1 MSDLDLEQLQ
11 KKIGFKT
18 AFMAT
23 MGFYAAQT
31 VATFLGLG
39 TIAVG
44 GFAVWAIAHYLL

>member
-1 MSDLDLEQLQ
+1 MENELDQLQ

-23 MGFYAAQT
+23 MGFYVAQT

-39 TIAVG
+39 VLVLGATTI
-44 GFAVWAIAHYLL
+44 WAIFHYIV

>member
-1 MSDLDLEQLQ
+1 MTKELENDLEQLQ

-23 MGFYAAQT
+23 MGFYVAQT

-39 TIAVG
+39 VIGFIMWAV
-44 GFAVWAIAHYLL
+44 VHYLL

>member
-1 MSDLDLEQLQ
+1 MENDLEQLQ

-31 VATFLGLG
+31 VATFLGLAVIG
-39 TIAVG
+39 VG
-44 GFAVWAIAHYLL
+44 GLSLWAVVHFLL